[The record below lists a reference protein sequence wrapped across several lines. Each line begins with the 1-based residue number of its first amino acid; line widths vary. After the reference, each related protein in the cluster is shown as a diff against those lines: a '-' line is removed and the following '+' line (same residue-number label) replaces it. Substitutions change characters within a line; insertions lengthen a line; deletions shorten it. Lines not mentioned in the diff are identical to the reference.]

1 VARWAFVLAT
11 AAGEPVAEFLNAQGR
26 TVTWRRDDPAEASLT
41 VLGDDPVATQINEL
55 LSDLLVYRDHRL
67 VFRGRIGAT
76 SDNLDGTTH
85 TVQVSAV
92 DYRGLLERR
101 FRHTAVT
108 WTDVDQSQIAWNLIN
123 ASQSQDG
130 GDVGITR
137 GLTWYHGVT
146 RTRNYEAGKSIG
158 EAISQLGRVIN
169 GFEWDIDPQLR
180 FRTWYP
186 ERGAVRDFVAEYG
199 NTVDSVSR
207 GVDPSEYANV
217 VRYAG
222 DPDTTTAVTAV
233 AADIA
238 TRPEGRFE
246 VALGDTEL
254 KVQQTVQNRADRQLA
269 VRGVI
274 RPSYSLGLRPG
285 KWEGPDQLWIGDTLR
300 VVVRSGRL
308 DVNIQDRVE
317 ELTVT
322 VDDLE
327 RVEVTIGDRRRRR
340 LARDRRNILRRLSN
354 LERR

>member
-1 VARWAFVLAT
+1 MWAFVLAT

-26 TVTWRRDDPAEASLT
+26 SVTWRRDDPAEASLS
-41 VLGDDPVATQINEL
+41 VLGDDPVAAQINEL

-76 SDNLDGTTH
+76 SDTLDGTTH
-85 TVQVSAV
+85 TVQLSAV
-92 DYRGLLERR
+92 DYRGLLDRR
-101 FRHTAVT
+101 IVHSAVT
-108 WTDVDQSQIAWNLIN
+108 YTGVDQSQIAWNLIN
-123 ASQSQDG
+123 TSQGLSG

-137 GLTWYHGVT
+137 GPTWNHGVT

-158 EAISQLGRVIN
+158 EAIQQLGNVID
-169 GFEWDIDPQLR
+169 GFEWEIDPELR
-180 FRTWYP
+180 FRTWQP
-186 ERGAVRDFVAEYG
+186 QRGAARDFVAEYG

-217 VRYAG
+217 VRFAG
-222 DPDTTTAVTAV
+222 DPDTTTAVTEV

-254 KVQQTVQNRADRQLA
+254 KVQQTIQNRADRQLA

-285 KWEGPDQLWIGDTLR
+285 KWQGPDQLWIGDTLR

-308 DVNIQDRVE
+308 DVNTVDRVE
-317 ELTVT
+317 EITVSVGDVEQ
-322 VDDLE
+322 VD
-327 RVEVTIGDRRRRR
+327 VTIGEGRRRRQARNRRNVLAR
-340 LARDRRNILRRLSN
+340 LANI
-354 LERR
+354 ERR